1 MSRQADDLIERKVR
15 ETHRYFYNDGLV
27 EIGVGFIFLLT
38 GLVLVGWLLFQGN
51 PVLRIAS
58 VLALPVL
65 ATLGALLMKRA
76 VTALKERVT
85 YPRTGYVAYREGQ
98 PSRGRW
104 LIMAAALILA
114 VSSFFLPELLAKMPI
129 AIGGILA
136 VVLAY
141 LGYRVSLARFYVSA
155 SVAFL
160 LGLAGAIF
168 VADELLGA
176 ALTFVA
182 AGLTL
187 LIGGA
192 IALLAYLQEHPV
204 RHAEGES

>member
-1 MSRQADDLIERKVR
+1 MSQQVNDMIERKVR

-27 EIGVGFIFLLT
+27 EMGVGFIFLLT
-38 GLVLVGWLLFQGN
+38 GLGLVGWLLFEDNQ
-51 PVLRIAS
+51 VLRIAS
-58 VLALPVL
+58 ALALPLL

-76 VTALKERVT
+76 VTAVKERVT

-114 VSSFFLPELLAKMPI
+114 VASFFLPELLAKMPI

-136 VVLAY
+136 VVLAN

-155 SVAFL
+155 FVAFL
-160 LGLAGAIF
+160 LGLVGAIF
-168 VADELLGA
+168 VPDELLGA
-176 ALTFVA
+176 ALTFVG
-182 AGLTL
+182 AGLVL
-187 LIGGA
+187 LVGGF
-192 IALLAYLQEHPV
+192 IALLNYLQEHPA